1 MKDLMI
7 NENMKTSNDE
17 IIKNLSAET
26 IEGIVKMLLSGE
38 TWLDIALKY
47 DVDSTQIGYIYKK
60 LLL

>member
-1 MKDLMI
+1 MI
-7 NENMKTSNDE
+7 KENMKTSNDE

>member
-1 MKDLMI
+1 MVLTKNVM
-7 NENMKTSNDE
+7 ETVNDE
-17 IIKNLSAET
+17 VIKNLSAET

-38 TWLDIALKY
+38 TWLEIALKY

>member
-1 MKDLMI
+1 
-7 NENMKTSNDE
+7 MKTVNDE
-17 IIKNLSAET
+17 VIKNLSAET
-26 IEGIVKMLLSGE
+26 IEGIVKMLLNGE

>member
-1 MKDLMI
+1 MI
-7 NENMKTSNDE
+7 STQDAMKTVNDE
-17 IIKNLSAET
+17 VIKNLSAET
-26 IEGIVKMLLSGE
+26 IEGIVKMLLNGE